1 MVLDVDDALPPW
13 LEEGR
18 CAPTLTGATGVS
30 PLGVITSTVFK
41 LRLRYRFANSVFPD
55 LGNEVLSELA
65 VRSIVGDGGERTLV
79 NGVVGDA
86 APFGV
91 VLDTE
96 LFELVRRA
104 ARL

>member
-1 MVLDVDDALPPW
+1 MDADVALPPW

-18 CAPTLTGATGVS
+18 CAPALAGPS
-30 PLGVITSTVFK
+30 PLGVTAEGSIVFK
-41 LRLRYRFANSVFPD
+41 LRLRYLLANSVFPD

-65 VRSIVGDGGERTLV
+65 VRSMVGDGGESTLV
-79 NGVVGDA
+79 NGVVGDTPPVGA
-86 APFGV
+86 
-91 VLDTE
+91 VLGTE

>member
-1 MVLDVDDALPPW
+1 MVVDADVALPPW

-18 CAPTLTGATGVS
+18 CAPAVAGLS
-30 PLGVITSTVFK
+30 PLGVIAEGSIVFR
-41 LRLRYRFANSVFPD
+41 LRLRYRLANSVFPD

-65 VRSIVGDGGERTLV
+65 VRSMVGDGGERTLV
-79 NGVVGDA
+79 NGVVGDTPPVGA
-86 APFGV
+86 TLG
-91 VLDTE
+91 TE

>member
-1 MVLDVDDALPPW
+1 VLDVDDALPPW

-18 CAPTLTGATGVS
+18 CAPAITGGVS

-65 VRSIVGDGGERTLV
+65 VRSIVGDGGESTLV

-91 VLDTE
+91 VLGTE

>member
-1 MVLDVDDALPPW
+1 VFDVDDALPPW

-18 CAPTLTGATGVS
+18 CAPAVTGTS
-30 PLGVITSTVFK
+30 PLGVTALGSMVFK
-41 LRLRYRFANSVFPD
+41 LRLRYRFASSVFPD

-65 VRSIVGDGGERTLV
+65 VRSIVGDGGERTLANV
-79 NGVVGDA
+79 VVGDD

-91 VLDTE
+91 VLGTE
-96 LFELVRRA
+96 LFEFVRRA